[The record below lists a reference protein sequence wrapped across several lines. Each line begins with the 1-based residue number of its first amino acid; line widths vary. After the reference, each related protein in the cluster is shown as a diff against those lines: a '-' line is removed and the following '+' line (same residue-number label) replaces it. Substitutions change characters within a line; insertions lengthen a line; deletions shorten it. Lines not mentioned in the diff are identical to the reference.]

1 MLQIQY
7 GLSKKQMYTSS
18 RSLVSLIVSPLHLPA
33 PHFSQ
38 SLQDSHAFSRVAER
52 AQWFKRCLGMEG
64 LVNADCALLLL
75 SYLQETTLKSTMLD
89 SPFYEK

>member
-38 SLQDSHAFSRVAER
+38 SLQDSHASQGWLNVLSGS
-52 AQWFKRCLGMEG
+52 KG
-64 LVNADCALLLL
+64 AL
-75 SYLQETTLKSTMLD
+75 EWRGW
-89 SPFYEK
+89 